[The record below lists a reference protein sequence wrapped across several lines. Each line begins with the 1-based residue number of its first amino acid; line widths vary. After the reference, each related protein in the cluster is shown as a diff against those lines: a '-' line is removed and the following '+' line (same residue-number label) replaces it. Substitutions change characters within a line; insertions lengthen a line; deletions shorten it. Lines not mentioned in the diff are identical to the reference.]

1 MTRKILSLVALS
13 TLFVWGCYSKSAGKQ
28 LAREAED
35 REQRLAQLENGMADQ
50 RRQIEESLS
59 SAETKVREL
68 EQVLERATEVVTR
81 NSADLGTEVGQL
93 RSTLATLEGQ
103 IAELRNEL
111 HATQQELVQQN
122 AATQQ
127 RIKSFA
133 QKAGVDIELEAS
145 QVPQDKG
152 DHYSA
157 ATAARD
163 NNDASLAR
171 ALFREYARRYPDD
184 DRTDN
189 ALHALAALYMEAGRP
204 ATALAEY
211 RKIITRFRGGDMF
224 NQTLFDMASAFYE
237 LHACTDARSALEA
250 LIARVRSGSLNRQ
263 ARAKLREV
271 RRAPAGYCTS

>member
-1 MTRKILSLVALS
+1 MTRVFVLTLLSSLLA
-13 TLFVWGCYSKSAGKQ
+13 WGCYSKSAGKQ

-35 REQRLAQLENGMADQ
+35 RERRLAELENGMADQ
-50 RRQIEESLS
+50 RRQIQESLA
-59 SAETKVREL
+59 SAEAKVAEL
-68 EQVLERATEVVTR
+68 EHVLERATEVVTR

-93 RSTLATLEGQ
+93 RTTLATLEGQ

-111 HATQQELVQQN
+111 GATQRELSQQN

-133 QKAGVDIELEAS
+133 RKAGVDIELEAS
-145 QVPQDKG
+145 QVPQDK
-152 DHYSA
+152 DAHFNA
-157 ATAARD
+157 ATTARD
-163 NNDASLAR
+163 ANDASLAR
-171 ALFREYARRYPDD
+171 ALFREYARRYPED

-189 ALHALAALYMEAGRP
+189 ALHALAALYMQAGRP

-224 NQTLFDMASAFYE
+224 NQTLYDMALAFYE

-250 LIARVRSGSLNRQ
+250 LVARVRRGALNRR
-263 ARAKLREV
+263 ARTKLREI

>member
-1 MTRKILSLVALS
+1 MKQVLVL
-13 TLFVWGCYSKSAGKQ
+13 TLASSVLAWGCYSKSAGNQ

-35 REQRLAQLENGMADQ
+35 RERRLAELENGMADQ
-50 RRQIEESLS
+50 RRQIEQSLA

-81 NSADLGTEVGQL
+81 NSADLGAEMGQL

-111 HATQQELVQQN
+111 TATQRELAQQH
-122 AATQQ
+122 TDTEQ
-127 RIKSFA
+127 RIKAFA

-145 QVPQDKG
+145 QVPNDKN
-152 DHYSA
+152 DHFRA
-157 ATAARD
+157 ATNARES
-163 NNDASLAR
+163 NDASLAR

-184 DRTDN
+184 ERTDN
-189 ALHALAALYMEAGRP
+189 ALHALAALYMEADRP

-211 RKIITRFRGGDMF
+211 RKIITRFRDGDMF
-224 NQTLFDMASAFYE
+224 NQTLFDMATAFYA

-250 LIARVRSGSLNRQ
+250 LIARVRSGALNRR
-263 ARAKLREV
+263 AREKLREV